1 MKISNLIKKSA
12 RALSIF
18 LLILNLSSP
27 SIYAAVEANAPE
39 VQTATQ
45 QAVDYQASNQQPDG
59 SISGYGS
66 ETEWQ
71 IISNKA
77 YEKATGE
84 TLSSTATMVE
94 SLKDDALNSSTP
106 ATDVERKILAIQ
118 AAGEDSS
125 NFGGKDYKAELA
137 SRANNGQIGD
147 QTLLNDDYF
156 GVMAIDAMKAE
167 DLKPIAQDSLNFIV
181 ANQKTD
187 GGFSYTT
194 DNCAW
199 CTSDSNDTSA
209 AIQAIY
215 SALNLGLTHQNLE
228 SCRLNA
234 ISYLLST
241 QNDDGGF
248 GYDVYSDSD
257 GSSTA
262 WALMALNSIG
272 DSVKT
277 NADSARAWLLVHQNP
292 DGGFSYGL
300 YGLTD
305 SDTFTTAHA
314 SLALLGTSWV
324 MNPTPT
330 NFIAAIPL
338 PVNPTIGQVQNL
350 SLADVVN
357 QITAQPAAINLT
369 NLNLGSLTKTTAKAD
384 GVVLDEQD
392 AASGPTSQL
401 TDQTNKLDGISEKSN
416 LKIQIF
422 GILSLILLAL
432 GWFII
437 TKKRNQEEEN

>member
-12 RALSIF
+12 SVFSIF

-27 SIYAAVEANAPE
+27 SIYAATEANAPE
-39 VQTATQ
+39 VQTSAQ
-45 QAVDYQASNQQPDG
+45 QAVDYQASNQQADG
-59 SISGYGS
+59 SIAGYGS
-66 ETEWQ
+66 ETDWQ

-77 YEKATGE
+77 YEKATGRV
-84 TLSSTATMVE
+84 LDSTTTMVE
-94 SLKDDALNSSTP
+94 SIKDDPLTASTP
-106 ATDVERKILAIQ
+106 ATDVERKILAIE
-118 AAGEDSS
+118 ASGNDSS
-125 NFGGKDYKAELA
+125 NFGGKDYKTELA

-167 DLKPIAQDSLNFIV
+167 DLKPIAQDSLNFII
-181 ANQKTD
+181 ANQKAD

-199 CTSDSNDTSA
+199 CGSDSNDTSA

-215 SALNLGLTHQNLE
+215 SALNLNLTHQNLE
-228 SCRLNA
+228 SCRLSA

-262 WALMALNSIG
+262 WALMALNLVG
-272 DSVKT
+272 DSVKS
-277 NADSARAWLLVHQNP
+277 NADAARSWLLLKQNP

-300 YGLTD
+300 YGITD

-314 SLALLGTSWV
+314 SLALLGTGWV
-324 MNPTPT
+324 INPAPT
-330 NFIAAIPL
+330 NFITT
-338 PVNPTIGQVQNL
+338 NPIVTPGMGQAENL
-350 SLADVVN
+350 SLADAIS
-357 QITAQPAAINLT
+357 QIATRPGAINVT
-369 NLNLGSLTKTTAKAD
+369 NLSLGNSAKATNQTSEVTL
-384 GVVLDEQD
+384 GEENST
-392 AASGPTSQL
+392 SGL
-401 TDQTNKLDGISEKSN
+401 ASN
-416 LKIQIF
+416 LASQDNKIEDVSKKWSKKSQIF

-432 GWFII
+432 GWFIV
-437 TKKRNQEEEN
+437 TKKRNQEEDN